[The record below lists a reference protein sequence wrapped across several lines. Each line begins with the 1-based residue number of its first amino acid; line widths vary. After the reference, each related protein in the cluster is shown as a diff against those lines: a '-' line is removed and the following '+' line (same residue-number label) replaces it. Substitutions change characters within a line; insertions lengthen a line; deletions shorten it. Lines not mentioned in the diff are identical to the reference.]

1 MFESNQHSTTL
12 TERILALLENR
23 GCPHRH
29 LHHEP
34 TPTSEDSARVRGEP
48 LEFGGK
54 ALVLKADESFILL
67 VLSAAKKLDSKRL
80 RSTLGVRKVRFA
92 TREELFELTGLVPG
106 SVPPF
111 GEPLL
116 PLSLVV
122 DQSVLA
128 NERIAFNAASLQ
140 ESIIMSVEDWRR
152 CAEPL
157 RVVEVT
163 APASAP

>member
-1 MFESNQHSTTL
+1 M
-12 TERILALLENR
+12 ALYTNWLKDAPQKHVEDLYHNVMVVP
-23 GCPHRH
+23 PHPGALRERH
-29 LHHEP
+29 LAHVCRDPEG
-34 TPTSEDSARVRGEP
+34 DN
-48 LEFGGK
+48 K
-54 ALVLKADESFILL
+54 
-67 VLSAAKKLDSKRL
+67 
-80 RSTLGVRKVRFA
+80 
-92 TREELFELTGLVPG
+92 ELFELTGLVPG